1 MTWLWDIALHIGTLT
16 SANKVCGEKMKPS
29 KHLFV
34 PLKNGEWLRDSQGR
48 ARMYK
53 SQSIALANLKA
64 LDYDTMQIFAIDDV
78 LSREEFERIATRE
91 SK

>member
-1 MTWLWDIALHIGTLT
+1 MKATISNFVNERCL
-16 SANKVCGEKMKPS
+16 SVVKEMKPS
-29 KHLFV
+29 KYLFV

-64 LDYDTMQIFAIDDV
+64 LDYDTIQIFAIDDA
-78 LSREEFERIATRE
+78 LSREEFERIATRK